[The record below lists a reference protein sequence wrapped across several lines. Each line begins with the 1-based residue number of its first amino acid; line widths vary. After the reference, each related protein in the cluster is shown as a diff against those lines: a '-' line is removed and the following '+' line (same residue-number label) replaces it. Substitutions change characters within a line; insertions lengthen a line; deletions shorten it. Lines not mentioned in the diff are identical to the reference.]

1 MQGLWC
7 VQGQA
12 GKRSA
17 GPKVISRGNFLDG
30 GRNFLPGVKPLKKRN
45 TVPPPC
51 WGQGGVL
58 AVGEEQQVV
67 IFQLNDQQYALPI
80 QETQE
85 IIRMTDITRVPN
97 TKPYVE
103 GIINLRG
110 SIVPVINLNLRLE
123 LPVRECT
130 DATRIIVTEYAGQKV
145 GMIVDNVVEVGRYT
159 PDQVEPPVVAGDNT
173 EYLRGVIKKDDHLWL
188 LLNLERVL

>member
-1 MQGLWC
+1 M
-7 VQGQA
+7 
-12 GKRSA
+12 
-17 GPKVISRGNFLDG
+17 
-30 GRNFLPGVKPLKKRN
+30 
-45 TVPPPC
+45 
-51 WGQGGVL
+51 
-58 AVGEEQQVV
+58 GEEQQVV

-123 LPVRECT
+123 LPVREYT